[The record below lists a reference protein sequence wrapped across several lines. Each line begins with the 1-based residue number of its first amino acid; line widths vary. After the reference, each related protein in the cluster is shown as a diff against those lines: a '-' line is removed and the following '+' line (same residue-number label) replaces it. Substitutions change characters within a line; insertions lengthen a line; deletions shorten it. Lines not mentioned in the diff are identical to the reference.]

1 MQSTPTYKSCD
12 SRALAHELWS
22 ANVADIVAIF
32 FFLNKFYIKL
42 EEP

>member
-1 MQSTPTYKSCD
+1 MHTYKSCD

-22 ANVADIVAIF
+22 ANVADDMAIFF

-42 EEP
+42 EET